1 MNAAEA
7 AVLGEQSAEDAIPL
21 AERGPATTR
30 VTVGFGFWLF
40 LLSDIV
46 IFATMF
52 AAYAVLSTQTAGG
65 PTGGQLFDRGHV
77 LIETGCLLLSS
88 LTCGFCAL
96 ASERRNYGVTYLW
109 ALVTFILGALFVTL
123 ELSEFLGFIAA
134 GAGPGRSAFLSAFF
148 TLVGT
153 HGLHVTIGLC
163 WLVVSMAQ
171 IATLGFR
178 PVVMRRLY
186 CFSLFW
192 HALDIVWIGV
202 FTIVYLGTGS

>member
-1 MNAAEA
+1 
-7 AVLGEQSAEDAIPL
+7 
-21 AERGPATTR
+21 
-30 VTVGFGFWLF
+30 
-40 LLSDIV
+40 
-46 IFATMF
+46 
-52 AAYAVLSTQTAGG
+52 
-65 PTGGQLFDRGHV
+65 
-77 LIETGCLLLSS
+77 
-88 LTCGFCAL
+88 
-96 ASERRNYGVTYLW
+96 
-109 ALVTFILGALFVTL
+109 LFVTL